1 MELCR
6 CLISTFVDILWERCP
21 SLHARRRAPVCTRYA
36 DRLNSD
42 NKSAVRNV
50 PPRRTGSPAR
60 PGRQSS
66 AYVAAAPGRRH
77 DHHAAVSPSVHP
89 TLPAITNLSHLPPE
103 KSRFFHAVAAGNSK
117 RYSRPSAIS
126 IASRYTRRMLV
137 SRPGERAIVSLVKV
151 K

>member
-6 CLISTFVDILWERCP
+6 CLVSTFVDILWERCP
-21 SLHARRRAPVCTRYA
+21 SLHARRRAPVSTRYA

-42 NKSAVRNV
+42 NNSAVRNV

-77 DHHAAVSPSVHP
+77 DHHAAVSPPVHP
-89 TLPAITNLSHLPPE
+89 TLPAITNLSHLHPARSLGSCRPPPPPPQVIA
-103 KSRFFHAVAAGNSK
+103 AVQQTFSDQPCSICCD
-117 RYSRPSAIS
+117 YSNF
-126 IASRYTRRMLV
+126 V
-137 SRPGERAIVSLVKV
+137 
-151 K
+151 